1 MLKYNEKERANS
13 SDLIDVIKQNET
25 QSQFSHS
32 KDKSNFL
39 KNKKKQFILFSMLS
53 LIVTLLLVAYFTI
66 NNCKFLTL
74 SNYQLQIIL

>member
-25 QSQFSHS
+25 QLQFRQS

-39 KNKKKQFILFSMLS
+39 KNKKKQFILFLGIS
-53 LIVTLLLVAYFTI
+53 LVVALLIIAYITI
-66 NNCKFLTL
+66 NNCNFLKF
-74 SNYQLQIIL
+74 